1 MLYSQVVI
9 YKTHG
14 NHKPK
19 THNTYTKK
27 KEKET

>member
-1 MLYSQVVI
+1 MLYSQVVV
-9 YKTHG
+9 YETHG

-19 THNTYTKK
+19 IYNTYTKK